1 MLCVGDDLENDVRG
15 AMRAGL
21 SAMLLDRGAERP
33 RDFPHVPD
41 LTALLESRLAE
52 A

>member
-1 MLCVGDDLENDVRG
+1 
-15 AMRAGL
+15 
-21 SAMLLDRGAERP
+21 MLLDRGAECP
-33 RDFPHVPD
+33 IDFPHVPD

>member
-1 MLCVGDDLENDVRG
+1 
-15 AMRAGL
+15 
-21 SAMLLDRGAERP
+21 MLLDRASEQP
-33 RDFPHVPD
+33 LEFPHVPD